1 MNKFKLII
9 SAFTFLVFATVNASA
24 VNVGISGAIMD
35 FDGDGTETSGTAAN
49 TNTGSASET
58 VGVPSIFIESEFDN
72 GWVFGI
78 DYIPVGAEFVSESKT
93 QTNITSIASA
103 TESLTQKVEGD
114 LDNHITFYIET
125 PAFSV
130 GPTGVFLKAGFI
142 SVDVNSNESIG
153 TGSTYGNDTIF
164 GTTVGVGFKGDL
176 AGNAYYKLE
185 AFYSDYETIELQST
199 NTTNSVTGDIDAQA
213 AKLSIG
219 YRF

>member
-58 VGVPSIFIESEFDN
+58 VGVPSIFIENEFDN
-72 GWVFGI
+72 GWVFGV

-114 LDNHITFYIET
+114 LDDHITFYIEKE
-125 PAFSV
+125 V
-130 GPTGVFLKAGFI
+130 YNGVYLKGGLI
-142 SVDVNSNESIG
+142 SVQVTSNESIG

-164 GTTVGVGFKGDL
+164 GHTGGIGYKYDL
-176 AGNAYYKLE
+176 GSMYIKAEVAYN
-185 AFYSDYETIELQST
+185 DYETINLSAT
-199 NTTNSVTGDIDAQA
+199 NTNNSVTGDIDVTT
-213 AKLSIG
+213 AKLAIG
-219 YRF
+219 YKF